1 MKLSKSVKE
10 KFKINLLKSTHGKN
24 ENNIETF
31 SDEDNEE
38 NDEEDDDEEEEEK
51 KAKPKKKV
59 IKVRAIQA
67 DRLKKDKKY
76 LSSLVRITQC
86 RKYAN
91 LLTHFFDKNFV
102 KATFLTE
109 EVTFKS

>member
-1 MKLSKSVKE
+1 MSNKMKLSKSVKD

-24 ENNIETF
+24 ENNIEKD
-31 SDEDNEE
+31 SDVEDNEE
-38 NDEEDDDEEEEEK
+38 NDEDEEEEEEK

-76 LSSLVRITQC
+76 LSLLVR
-86 RKYAN
+86 Y
-91 LLTHFFDKNFV
+91 LTFINNTK
-102 KATFLTE
+102 
-109 EVTFKS
+109 

>member
-1 MKLSKSVKE
+1 MKLSKSVKD

-24 ENNIETF
+24 DNVEKG
-31 SDEDNEE
+31 SDVEDNEE
-38 NDEEDDDEEEEEK
+38 NDEDEEEEEEK

-76 LSSLVRITQC
+76 LSLLVRH
-86 RKYAN
+86 
-91 LLTHFFDKNFV
+91 L
-102 KATFLTE
+102 
-109 EVTFKS
+109 TFKKNAK